1 VGDRLVRLG
10 VPAIPLG
17 VAAVVLGI
25 ALKSA
30 GTQAG
35 PAPADVSLSG
45 PSLSV
50 FGTIHPD
57 IFRLRAPIGS
67 GLADTGI
74 RVASLESPVGSDAP
88 PVGLDMLADPAAAAC
103 QNAAFDDRPASF
115 DKRFAAVDDCPV
127 AADEKFGSAMQKVAL
142 NLRPAEQETAM
153 ADRPADQ
160 LAKAKPMA
168 SLTKSHARP
177 GRAHRDVTPLAE
189 DDGHTA
195 IYDITARTVY
205 LPSGK
210 RLEAH
215 SGLGDL
221 MDNPKHVRVK
231 MRGPTPTNLYRLTMR
246 ERVFH
251 GVRALRLNP
260 VNEARMHG
268 RDGILAHTYMLGSKG
283 ASNGCVSFK
292 DYPEFL
298 DAFLKGEVTR
308 MVVVEKLANPPGQK
322 MAGGWLPDE
331 ARQMI
336 QASLPDDSEQQVAA
350 ASNQ

>member
-1 VGDRLVRLG
+1 LG

-35 PAPADVSLSG
+35 PVPADVGLGG

-67 GLADTGI
+67 GLADAGV
-74 RVASLESPVGSDAP
+74 RVASLESSVGSDAP

-103 QNAAFDDRPASF
+103 RNAAFDDRPASF
-115 DKRFAAVDDCPV
+115 DKRFTAVDDCPV
-127 AADEKFGSAMQKVAL
+127 SVDEKFGSAMQKVAL
-142 NLRPAEQETAM
+142 NLRPADQEADASAAPAERPVKAM
-153 ADRPADQ
+153 
-160 LAKAKPMA
+160 PMA
-168 SLTKSHARP
+168 SLARTHVRP
-177 GRAHRDVTPLAE
+177 GHAHRDITPLAE
-189 DDGHTA
+189 EDGHTA

-221 MDNPKHVRVK
+221 MDNPKQIRAK
-231 MRGPTPTNLYRLTMR
+231 MRGPTPTNLYKLTLR
-246 ERVFH
+246 ERIFH
-251 GVRALRLNP
+251 GVRAIRLNP

-298 DAFLKGEVTR
+298 DAFLKGQVTR
-308 MVVVEKLANPPGQK
+308 LVVVEKLANPPGQK
-322 MAGGWLPDE
+322 LAGGWLPDE
-331 ARQMI
+331 ARDMI
-336 QASLPDDSEQQVAA
+336 KASVPDNDDQQIAA
-350 ASNQ
+350 AATQ

>member
-1 VGDRLVRLG
+1 VGDILVRLG

-30 GTQAG
+30 GSQAG
-35 PAPADVSLSG
+35 PAAVDAGLGG

-74 RVASLESPVGSDAP
+74 RVASLETPGSDAP

-103 QNAAFDDRPASF
+103 QSAAFDDRPASF
-115 DKRFAAVDDCPV
+115 DKRFTAVDDCPV
-127 AADEKFGSAMQKVAL
+127 AVDEKFGSAMQKVAL
-142 NLRPAEQETAM
+142 NLRPADQETDA
-153 ADRPADQ
+153 ADHPAEQ

-168 SLTKSHARP
+168 SLTKSHLRP
-177 GRAHRDVTPLAE
+177 GHAHKDVAPLAE

-195 IYDITARTVY
+195 IYDISAHIVY
-205 LPSGK
+205 LPDGK

-215 SGLGDL
+215 SGLGEL

-292 DYPEFL
+292 NYPEFL

-308 MVVVEKLANPPGQK
+308 LVVVEKLANPPGEK
-322 MAGGWLPDE
+322 LATGWLPDE
-331 ARQMI
+331 AKQMI

>member
-1 VGDRLVRLG
+1 LG

-35 PAPADVSLSG
+35 PAPADVGLGS

-67 GLADTGI
+67 GLADAGV
-74 RVASLESPVGSDAP
+74 RLASLESPIGSDAP

-103 QNAAFDDRPASF
+103 RNAAFDDRPASF
-115 DKRFAAVDDCPV
+115 DKRFAAVDDCTV
-127 AADEKFGSAMQKVAL
+127 SVDEKFGSAMQKVAL
-142 NLRPAEQETAM
+142 NLRPADQDAEAS
-153 ADRPADQ
+153 AHPAEQ

-168 SLTKSHARP
+168 SMTKAHVRP
-177 GRAHRDVTPLAE
+177 GHTRRDITPLVE
-189 DDGHTA
+189 EDGHIA
-195 IYDITARTVY
+195 IYDITAHTVY

-221 MDNPKHVRVK
+221 MDNPKHVRVR
-231 MRGPTPTNLYRLTMR
+231 MRGPTPTNLYKLTMR

-322 MAGGWLPDE
+322 LAGGWLPDE
-331 ARQMI
+331 ARDMI
-336 QASLPDDSEQQVAA
+336 KASLPDDSDQQVAA
-350 ASNQ
+350 AANE

>member
-1 VGDRLVRLG
+1 LVRLG

-17 VAAVVLGI
+17 IAAVVLGI

-30 GTQAG
+30 GSQAG
-35 PAPADVSLSG
+35 PAPVDAGLGG

-67 GLADTGI
+67 GLADAGI
-74 RVASLESPVGSDAP
+74 RVASLETSVGSDAP
-88 PVGLDMLADPAAAAC
+88 PVGLDMLANSAAAAC
-103 QNAAFDDRPASF
+103 QSAAFDDRPASF
-115 DKRFAAVDDCPV
+115 SKRFAAVDDCSV
-127 AADEKFGSAMQKVAL
+127 AVDEKFGSAMQKVAL
-142 NLRPAEQETAM
+142 NLRPADQEPGTADHPAEQ
-153 ADRPADQ
+153 P
-160 LAKAKPMA
+160 AKAKPMA
-168 SLTKSHARP
+168 SLTRAHVRP
-177 GRAHRDVTPLAE
+177 GHERRDATPIAE
-189 DDGHTA
+189 EDGHTA
-195 IYDITARTVY
+195 IYDISAHVVY
-205 LPSGK
+205 LPDGK

-215 SGLGDL
+215 SGLGEF

-231 MRGPTPTNLYRLTMR
+231 MRGPTPTNLYKLTMR

-260 VNEARMHG
+260 VNEARMHN

-292 DYPEFL
+292 DYPIFL

-308 MVVVEKLANPPGQK
+308 MVVVEKLANPPGEK
-322 MAGGWLPDE
+322 LAGGWLPEE
-331 ARQMI
+331 AKQMI
-336 QASLPDDSEQQVAA
+336 KASLPDNSEQQVAA
-350 ASNQ
+350 VGDQ

>member
-1 VGDRLVRLG
+1 MGDILVRLG

-35 PAPADVSLSG
+35 PVPADAGLGGS
-45 PSLSV
+45 SLSV

-67 GLADTGI
+67 GLADAGI
-74 RVASLESPVGSDAP
+74 RVASLETPGSDAP

-127 AADEKFGSAMQKVAL
+127 AVNEKFGSAMQKVAI
-142 NLRPAEQETAM
+142 NLRPADQEALTIDQAAEQ
-153 ADRPADQ
+153 P
-160 LAKAKPMA
+160 AKAKPMA
-168 SLTKSHARP
+168 SLTRAKVRP
-177 GRAHRDVTPLAE
+177 GHEHRDVTPIAE

-195 IYDITARTVY
+195 IYDITAHMVY
-205 LPSGK
+205 LPDGR

-215 SGLGDL
+215 SGLGEF
-221 MDNPKHVRVK
+221 MDNPKHVRMK
-231 MRGPTPTNLYRLTMR
+231 MRGPTPTNLYKLTMR

-260 VNEARMHG
+260 VNEARMHN
-268 RDGILAHTYMLGSKG
+268 RDGILAHTYKESGVLVNAVAPGWVRTDMGGPSAPRSPREG
-283 ASNGCVSFK
+283 ADTIVW
-292 DYPEFL
+292 
-298 DAFLKGEVTR
+298 
-308 MVVVEKLANPPGQK
+308 LAT
-322 MAGGWLPDE
+322 
-331 ARQMI
+331 
-336 QASLPDDSEQQVAA
+336 LPDDGPTGGFFHDRQPIAW
-350 ASNQ
+350 

>member
-1 VGDRLVRLG
+1 MGDILVRLG

-35 PAPADVSLSG
+35 PIPADSG
-45 PSLSV
+45 LGGSSLSV

-57 IFRLRAPIGS
+57 IFRLRTPIGS
-67 GLADTGI
+67 GLAEMGV
-74 RVASLESPVGSDAP
+74 RVASLETPGSDAP
-88 PVGLDMLADPAAAAC
+88 PIGLDMLADPAAAAC
-103 QNAAFDDRPASF
+103 RNAAFDDRPASF

-127 AADEKFGSAMQKVAL
+127 TVNEKFGSAMQKVAL
-142 NLRPAEQETAM
+142 NLRPADQEAVTI
-153 ADRPADQ
+153 DQPAAP
-160 LAKAKPMA
+160 LAKVKPMA
-168 SLTKSHARP
+168 SLTRTHVRP
-177 GRAHRDVTPLAE
+177 GHEHRAVTPIAE

-195 IYDITARTVY
+195 IYDISAHMVY
-205 LPSGK
+205 LPDGK

-215 SGLGDL
+215 SGLGEF
-221 MDNPKHVRVK
+221 MDNPKHVRMK
-231 MRGPTPTNLYRLTMR
+231 MRGPTPTNLYKLTMR

-308 MVVVEKLANPPGQK
+308 LVVVEKLANPPTQK
-322 MAGGWLPDE
+322 LAGWLPDE
-331 ARQMI
+331 AKQMI
-336 QASLPDDSEQQVAA
+336 KASLPDDSEQQVAA
-350 ASNQ
+350 VGDQ

>member
-1 VGDRLVRLG
+1 LVRLG

-17 VAAVVLGI
+17 IVAVVLGI

-35 PAPADVSLSG
+35 PVPADAGLGGS
-45 PSLSV
+45 SLSV

-67 GLADTGI
+67 GLAGV
-74 RVASLESPVGSDAP
+74 RVASLESPIGSDAP

-127 AADEKFGSAMQKVAL
+127 AANEKIGSAMQKVAL
-142 NLRPAEQETAM
+142 NLRPADQETGS
-153 ADRPADQ
+153 ADHPAEQ
-160 LAKAKPMA
+160 LAKVKPMA
-168 SLTKSHARP
+168 SLTRTHVRP
-177 GRAHRDVTPLAE
+177 GHEHRAVTPIAE

-195 IYDITARTVY
+195 IYDISAHMVY
-205 LPSGK
+205 LPDGK
-210 RLEAH
+210 QLEAH
-215 SGLGDL
+215 SGLGEF
-221 MDNPKHVRVK
+221 MDNPKHVRMK
-231 MRGPTPTNLYRLTMR
+231 MRGPTPTNLYKLTMR

-260 VNEARMHG
+260 VNEARMHN

-292 DYPEFL
+292 DYPVFL
-298 DAFLKGEVTR
+298 DAFLKGEVSR
-308 MVVVEKLANPPGQK
+308 LVVVEKLANPPAQK
-322 MAGGWLPDE
+322 LAGGRLPEE

-336 QASLPDDSEQQVAA
+336 KASLPDDSEQQVAA
-350 ASNQ
+350 VGDQ

>member
-1 VGDRLVRLG
+1 LVRLG

-35 PAPADVSLSG
+35 PVPADAGLGGS
-45 PSLSV
+45 SLSV

-67 GLADTGI
+67 GLADMGV

-88 PVGLDMLADPAAAAC
+88 PIGLDMLADPAAAAC

-127 AADEKFGSAMQKVAL
+127 AVNEKFGSAMQKVAL
-142 NLRPAEQETAM
+142 NLRPAAQEADATA
-153 ADRPADQ
+153 APAAERPA
-160 LAKAKPMA
+160 KVMPMA
-168 SLTKSHARP
+168 SLARTHVRP
-177 GRAHRDVTPLAE
+177 GHTHADVTPLAE
-189 DDGHTA
+189 EDGHTA
-195 IYDITARTVY
+195 IYDITAHAVY
-205 LPSGK
+205 LPDGR

-215 SGLGDL
+215 SGLGEL
-221 MDNPKHVRVK
+221 MDNPKQIRAK
-231 MRGPTPTNLYRLTMR
+231 MRGPTPTNLYKLTLR
-246 ERVFH
+246 ERIFH
-251 GVRALRLNP
+251 GVRAIRLNP

-268 RDGILAHTYMLGSKG
+268 RDGILAHSYMLGSQG

-292 DYPEFL
+292 NYPEFL

-308 MVVVEKLANPPGQK
+308 LVVVEKLAHPPGEK
-322 MAGGWLPDE
+322 LASGWLPDE
-331 ARQMI
+331 AKEI
-336 QASLPDDSEQQVAA
+336 VKASLPDNGDQQVAA
-350 ASNQ
+350 ATNQ

>member
-1 VGDRLVRLG
+1 
-10 VPAIPLG
+10 
-17 VAAVVLGI
+17 LGI
-25 ALKSA
+25 ALKSV

-35 PAPADVSLSG
+35 PADVSLRG

-67 GLADTGI
+67 GLSDEGV
-74 RVASLESPVGSDAP
+74 RVASLETQVGSDAP
-88 PVGLDMLADPAAAAC
+88 PVGLDMLANPAAKAC
-103 QNAAFDDRPASF
+103 RNAALDDRPASF
-115 DKRFAAVDDCPV
+115 NKRFTALDDCPASV
-127 AADEKFGSAMQKVAL
+127 DENFGSAMQKVAL
-142 NLRPAEQETAM
+142 NLRPADEDTET
-153 ADRPADQ
+153 ADRPAER

-168 SLTKSHARP
+168 SVAKTHARP
-177 GRAHRDVTPLAE
+177 GHAHKDIMPLAE

-195 IYDITARTVY
+195 IYDITAHTVY

-210 RLEAH
+210 RLEVH

-221 MDNPKHVRVK
+221 MDNPKQIRVK
-231 MRGPTPTNLYRLTMR
+231 MRGPTPTNLYKLTMR

-292 DYPEFL
+292 DYPVFL

-308 MVVVEKLANPPGQK
+308 MVVVERLANPPGEK
-322 MAGGWLPDE
+322 FAGGWLPDE
-331 ARQMI
+331 ARDMVR
-336 QASLPDDSEQQVAA
+336 ASLPDSDQQIAAA
-350 ASNQ
+350 ASE

>member
-1 VGDRLVRLG
+1 
-10 VPAIPLG
+10 
-17 VAAVVLGI
+17 LGI

-30 GTQAG
+30 GSQAG
-35 PAPADVSLSG
+35 PALVDTGLGA

-67 GLADTGI
+67 GLADAGI
-74 RVASLESPVGSDAP
+74 RVASLETPGSDAP
-88 PVGLDMLADPAAAAC
+88 PVGLDMLADAAAAAC

-115 DKRFAAVDDCPV
+115 DKRFAAVDDCTV
-127 AADEKFGSAMQKVAL
+127 VVDEKFGPAMQKVAL
-142 NLRPAEQETAM
+142 NLRPADQEADT
-153 ADRPADQ
+153 ADRPATDQ
-160 LAKAKPMA
+160 PVKAKPMA
-168 SLTKSHARP
+168 SLTKAHVRP
-177 GRAHRDVTPLAE
+177 GRTQKDVTPLAA

-195 IYDITARTVY
+195 IYDISAHLVY
-205 LPSGK
+205 LPDGK

-215 SGLGDL
+215 SGLGEF
-221 MDNPKHVRVK
+221 MDNPKHIRMK
-231 MRGPTPTNLYRLTMR
+231 MRGPTPTNLYKLTMR

-298 DAFLKGEVTR
+298 DAFLKGDVTR
-308 MVVVEKLANPPGQK
+308 LVVVEKLANPPAQK
-322 MAGGWLPDE
+322 LAGGWLPDE
-331 ARQMI
+331 AKQMI
-336 QASLPDDSEQQVAA
+336 QASLPEDNSEQQVAA
-350 ASNQ
+350 VGGNQ

>member
-1 VGDRLVRLG
+1 LVRFG

-17 VAAVVLGI
+17 IAAVVLGI

-30 GTQAG
+30 GSQAG
-35 PAPADVSLSG
+35 PAPVDPGLNG

-67 GLADTGI
+67 GLADAGI
-74 RVASLESPVGSDAP
+74 RVASLETPVGSDAP
-88 PVGLDMLADPAAAAC
+88 PVGADALASAAAAAC

-115 DKRFAAVDDCPV
+115 DKRFATVDDCSV
-127 AADEKFGSAMQKVAL
+127 MVDEKFGPAMQKVAL
-142 NLRPAEQETAM
+142 NLRPAEQEA
-153 ADRPADQ
+153 AAVDQPVEQ

-168 SLTKSHARP
+168 SLAKLHARP
-177 GRAHRDVTPLAE
+177 GRAHKDITPLAE
-189 DDGHTA
+189 DAGHTA

-205 LPSGK
+205 LPNGK
-210 RLEAH
+210 QLEAH
-215 SGLGDL
+215 SGLGEF
-221 MDNPKHVRVK
+221 MDNPKHVRMK

-292 DYPEFL
+292 NYPEFL

-308 MVVVEKLANPPGQK
+308 LVVVDKLANPPGDK
-322 MAGGWLPDE
+322 LASGHLPEE
-331 ARQMI
+331 AKQMI
-336 QASLPDDSEQQVAA
+336 QASLPDNSEQQVAA
-350 ASNQ
+350 VNNQSE

>member
-1 VGDRLVRLG
+1 LVRLG

-17 VAAVVLGI
+17 IVAVVLGI

-30 GTQAG
+30 GSQAG
-35 PAPADVSLSG
+35 PAPVDAGLGS

-67 GLADTGI
+67 GLADAGI
-74 RVASLESPVGSDAP
+74 RVASLETSVGSDAP
-88 PVGLDMLADPAAAAC
+88 PVGSDMLANSAAAAC
-103 QNAAFDDRPASF
+103 QNAAFDSRPASF
-115 DKRFAAVDDCPV
+115 SKRFAAADDCSV
-127 AADEKFGSAMQKVAL
+127 AVDEKFGSAMQKVAL
-142 NLRPAEQETAM
+142 NLRPADQETDAV
-153 ADRPADQ
+153 DRPAEQ
-160 LAKAKPMA
+160 LTKAKPLA
-168 SLTKSHARP
+168 SLTKAHARP
-177 GRAHRDVTPLAE
+177 GRAHKDITPLAE

-205 LPSGK
+205 LPNGK

-298 DAFLKGEVTR
+298 DAFLKGQVTR
-308 MVVVEKLANPPGQK
+308 LVVVEKLANPPGEK
-322 MAGGWLPDE
+322 MAGGWMPDE
-331 ARQMI
+331 AKQMI
-336 QASLPDDSEQQVAA
+336 QAALPDNSEQQVAA
-350 ASNQ
+350 VNNQ